1 MTTARQGSDTPEAA
15 APAAPTRILV
25 VDDEQS
31 MREML
36 RIVLRRDGYDVVLA
50 ENGREAV
57 QILQSQPFDLL
68 LSDIR
73 MPDMSGVEVLRR
85 VRQLPGRP
93 VDVIAVTAAQE
104 AETVRAAMAGG
115 VVSYLVKPFTM
126 AALHERLDQYLRQR
140 AVGAEGE
147 RLDQRQI
154 DRLMRAPESRPA
166 PRLPKGLAQETLD
179 QVVAEL
185 HRVGVGSAVE
195 VGDAIGLSRVSVRR
209 YLEHL
214 VDAGHAVR
222 RPRYGTAGRPEIEYR
237 MAEKPTPR

>member
-1 MTTARQGSDTPEAA
+1 MTTRRARV
-15 APAAPTRILV
+15 LV
-25 VDDEQS
+25 VEDEVAVAGIHQGF
-31 MREML
+31 L
-36 RIVLRRDGYDVVLA
+36 LAHGGFDVVGLA
-50 ENGREAV
+50 HTGEDAVLAV
-57 QILQSQPFDLL
+57 QDLAPDLVL
-68 LSDIR
+68 LDIHL
-73 MPDMSGVEVLRR
+73 PDLDGVEVLRR

-115 VVSYLVKPFTM
+115 VTAYLVKPFTM

-140 AVGAEGE
+140 AVASSGE

-154 DRLMRAPESRPA
+154 DRLMRAPESQPPA
-166 PRLPKGLAQETLD
+166 RLPKGLAQETLD

-185 HRVGVGSAVE
+185 TRVGEGSAVE
-195 VGDAIGLSRVSVRR
+195 VGEAIGLSRVSVRR

-214 VDAGHAVR
+214 VDVGRAVR

-237 MAEKPTPR
+237 MVQPAGQR